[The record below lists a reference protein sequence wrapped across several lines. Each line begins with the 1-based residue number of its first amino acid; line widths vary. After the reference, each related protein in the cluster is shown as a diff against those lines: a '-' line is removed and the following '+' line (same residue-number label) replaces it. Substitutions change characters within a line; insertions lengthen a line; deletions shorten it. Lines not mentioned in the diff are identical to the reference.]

1 MEARNRTTSMERRSK
16 IRYPVTLNVRYRT
29 LGRTDR
35 ISGMGRTVNISSGG
49 LLVEAD
55 QRTQVGAKVELNI
68 EWPSLLD
75 GSIPLQLVAVGRVVR
90 CLESGFALAFKEY
103 QFRTLSRKM
112 QAAPGEGWDGMEN
125 AMMRSA
131 RA

>member
-1 MEARNRTTSMERRSK
+1 
-16 IRYPVTLNVRYRT
+16 
-29 LGRTDR
+29 
-35 ISGMGRTVNISSGG
+35 MGRTVNISSGG

-112 QAAPGEGWDGMEN
+112 QAAPGDGWDGMEN